1 MGGDGVHC
9 DGKPQMLEQ
18 LHGRLGHA
26 GVALHPQP
34 VQSEGSQVELL
45 DGLTWRRE
53 RGGRWRLQLEER
65 ERSKMKTTTGG
76 EREEQDEDYNWR
88 RERGGR

>member
-1 MGGDGVHC
+1 MKTTTGGERGEEDE
-9 DGKPQMLEQ
+9 DYN
-18 LHGRLGHA
+18 
-26 GVALHPQP
+26 
-34 VQSEGSQVELL
+34 
-45 DGLTWRRE
+45 WRRE

-76 EREEQDEDYNWR
+76 ERGEEDEDYNWT